1 MDPES
6 VSSSQRR
13 SFLSRLNTGAAA
25 LAAFAVGR
33 AANAQTKA
41 AAAKFEPMR
50 HEKDDW
56 LDELPGKHRLL
67 FDTTSADGLS
77 KAVLFAN
84 NFKRVN
90 RADYGLKDSD
100 TAVVIVVRH
109 RSAAFG
115 YNEAMWAKYGEAMA
129 KRISYEDPKTH
140 EAPKTNPFN
149 AAGGGD
155 GSPDGPTT
163 LDSLAKQGVQLA
175 VCASATRAIAGAIA
189 KATGG
194 ETDAIFAELG
204 ANLVNKNARLVPAG
218 IVAVNRAQERGYSL
232 AVAV

>member
-1 MDPES
+1 MDSER

-25 LAAFAVGR
+25 LASFAVGR
-33 AANAQTKA
+33 VANAQTKA
-41 AAAKFEPMR
+41 ATKFEPMR
-50 HEKDDW
+50 HQKDDW

-67 FDTTSADGLS
+67 FDTTSADAMS

-90 RADYGLKDSD
+90 RTDYGLQDSD
-100 TAVVIVVRH
+100 SAVVIVVRH

-115 YNEAMWAKYGEAMA
+115 YNDAMWAKYGESIA
-129 KRISYEDPKTH
+129 KRINYEDPKTH
-140 EAPKTNPFN
+140 SVPKTNPFN
-149 AAGGGD
+149 TAGGGD
-155 GSPDGPTT
+155 GTPDGATT
-163 LDSLAKQGVQLA
+163 IDSLAKQGVQFA

-194 ETDAIFAELG
+194 ETDAIFAELS

-232 AVAV
+232 ATAV